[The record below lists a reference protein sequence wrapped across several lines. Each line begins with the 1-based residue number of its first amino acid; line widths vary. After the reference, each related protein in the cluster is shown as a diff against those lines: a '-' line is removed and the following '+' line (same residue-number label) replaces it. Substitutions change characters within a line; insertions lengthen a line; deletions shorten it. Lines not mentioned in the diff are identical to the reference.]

1 MVNNGYD
8 RASAMQA
15 VTSGYADIIAFGK
28 PFISNPDLV
37 RRLHDKLPL
46 AAWDEESFYGGD
58 AQGRSTWYTAVGFL
72 SGNALLNNTP
82 LDLTI
87 GSQCAGCAYNGR
99 PTVQQGAGG
108 TVRVAFDAND
118 SSKATL
124 TWGNGRSV
132 RIERYKFYLKR
143 PEDSASV
150 PLDVTRML
158 GEWQLVLDFSE
169 SNSSSFDYYGD
180 VLVFDQ
186 YSFDGPTNRWYF
198 EGCRAD
204 NSEDGGCSN
213 NALAFHSAAG
223 FFDNASGL
231 HATVVDDS
239 RDNYA
244 LYLAD
249 MGTNSAEGE
258 VTVYPKGRDPDDYAA
273 YPMRTFRTASR
284 TFVQE
289 GVGPA
294 KAEAIVEHRKANG
307 PFKSADELA
316 LVKGIGLKTVERN
329 RDLIAVGGGHAAPAA
344 KPAKATPGAPAAATA
359 KPVARR

>member
-1 MVNNGYD
+1 MRLLAGLSSLCLATVFALGG
-8 RASAMQA
+8 SQA
-15 VTSGYADIIAFGK
+15 QAYTPEGGLWWNPSEPGSGYTIEIQD
-28 PFISNPDLV
+28 NLLV
-37 RRLHDKLPL
+37 L
-46 AAWDEESFYGGD
+46 SYYGGD

-87 GSQCAGCAYNGR
+87 GSQCVGCAYNGR

-294 KAEAIVEHRKANG
+294 KAAATG
-307 PFKSADELA
+307 PRAGLGDKLIAARGELA
-316 LVKGIGLKTVERN
+316 AKQAGASKFDRAALAP
-329 RDLIAVGGGHAAPAA
+329 LIRELEAKLEAKRAA
-344 KPAKATPGAPAAATA
+344 
-359 KPVARR
+359 R